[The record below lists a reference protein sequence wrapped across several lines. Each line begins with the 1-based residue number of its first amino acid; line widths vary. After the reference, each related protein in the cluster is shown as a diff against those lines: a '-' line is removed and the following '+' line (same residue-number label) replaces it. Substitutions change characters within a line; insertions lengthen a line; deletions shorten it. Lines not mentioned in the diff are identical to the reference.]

1 MPKSFVYVYDMP
13 SRFNTDILDLPT
25 IWHPEQYDIDQVPP
39 LRCTLLLVTCQH
51 CATCQRA
58 NGCAHALGD
67 LAAKPPVRRL
77 LSGVEANHDGE
88 LVWVSQVLHKHLT
101 KSPVNTQDG
110 EEAKVFY
117 IPVFLGRYF
126 NAAWQKYSDPS
137 DAWIINKE
145 CHGLDEVE
153 CWAEKWK
160 VAENVRASSG
170 LHAFWRIRTA
180 RQALYA
186 A

>member
-25 IWHPEQYDIDQVPP
+25 IWHPEQYDIDQVPQ
-39 LRCTLLLVTCQH
+39 LRCTLLLATCQH
-51 CATCQRA
+51 CATRQRA

-77 LSGVEANHDGE
+77 LSGAGANHDGE
-88 LVWVSQVLHKHLT
+88 SGWMPQVLHKHLT

-110 EEAKVFY
+110 GEAKVFY

-137 DAWIINKE
+137 DAWLINKE

-160 VAENVRASSG
+160 VAENVSASSS
-170 LHAFWRIRTA
+170 LHVIWMTSTA
-180 RQALYA
+180 MQALDA

>member
-1 MPKSFVYVYDMP
+1 MRS
-13 SRFNTDILDLPT
+13 
-25 IWHPEQYDIDQVPP
+25 
-39 LRCTLLLVTCQH
+39 
-51 CATCQRA
+51 
-58 NGCAHALGD
+58 
-67 LAAKPPVRRL
+67 
-77 LSGVEANHDGE
+77 LSGAGANHDGSFIC
-88 LVWVSQVLHKHLT
+88 LPQVLHKHLT

-137 DAWIINKE
+137 DAWLINKE

-160 VAENVRASSG
+160 VAENVSAPFS
-170 LHAFWRIRTA
+170 LHVP
-180 RQALYA
+180 
-186 A
+186 